1 MRETIKYGLILGL
14 ICFLSSSV
22 LAVVNGITEPKI
34 KLQKEKEE
42 LLALK
47 EALPESASFRPVF
60 QEAQIIYY
68 TAYDSDA
75 QLNGF
80 VIKSQGKGYSANIE
94 VLAGLNLNLEIV
106 NARILSQNE
115 TPGLGNRII
124 EPAFLEQFK
133 GKNLDSF
140 SRVQAIT
147 GATVSS
153 GAVINALKNRI
164 SELKEKLF
172 VEASYAR

>member
-22 LAVVNGITEPKI
+22 LAVVNGITESKI

-42 LLALK
+42 SLALK
-47 EALPESASFRPVF
+47 EALPEAAVFKPVF

-106 NARILSQNE
+106 NVRILSQNE
-115 TPGLGNRII
+115 TPGLGNRIS
-124 EPAFLEQFK
+124 EPPFLEQFK
-133 GKNLDSF
+133 GKNLDTF
-140 SRVQAIT
+140 SQVQAIT

-153 GAVINALKNRI
+153 GAVINAVKNRI

-172 VEASYAR
+172 VEVSYAR

>member
-1 MRETIKYGLILGL
+1 MRETVKYGLILGL

-42 LLALK
+42 SLALK
-47 EALPESASFRPVF
+47 EALPEAASFKPVF

-68 TAYDSDA
+68 TAYDGNNK
-75 QLNGF
+75 LKGF
-80 VIKSQGKGYSANIE
+80 VIKSQDKGYSANIE
-94 VLAGLNLNLEIV
+94 LLAGLNLNLEMV
-106 NARILSQNE
+106 NVKILSQNE
-115 TPGLGNRII
+115 TPGIGNRIT
-124 EPAFLEQFK
+124 EPPFLEQFK

-147 GATVSS
+147 GATISS
-153 GAVINALKNRI
+153 AAVINALKNRI
-164 SELKEKLF
+164 SELKEKLL
-172 VEASYAR
+172 VEVRYGR

>member
-1 MRETIKYGLILGL
+1 MKETIRYAFILGL

-34 KLQKEKEE
+34 KIQKEKEE
-42 LLALK
+42 SRALK
-47 EALPESASFRPVF
+47 EALPEGVSFKPVF
-60 QEAQIIYY
+60 QEDKIIYY
-68 TAYDSDA
+68 TAYDSDDK
-75 QLNGF
+75 LNGF

-94 VLAGLNLNLEIV
+94 VLAGLNLNLEVV
-106 NARILSQNE
+106 NARILFQNE
-115 TPGLGNRII
+115 TPGLGNRIC
-124 EPAFLEQFK
+124 ESPFLEQFK

-140 SRVQAIT
+140 SQVQAIT

-164 SELKEKLF
+164 SELKEKLL
-172 VEASYAR
+172 VEVSYAR

>member
-1 MRETIKYGLILGL
+1 VKETIKYGLILGL

-22 LAVVNGITEPKI
+22 LAVVNGITEQKI

-42 LLALK
+42 SLALK
-47 EALPESASFRPVF
+47 EALPESASFKPAF

-68 TAYDSDA
+68 TAYDSEDK
-75 QLNGF
+75 LNGF
-80 VIKSQGKGYSANIE
+80 VIKSQGKGYSANID
-94 VLAGLNLNLEIV
+94 VLAGLNLNLEVV
-106 NARILSQNE
+106 NVRILSQNE
-115 TPGLGNRII
+115 TPGLGNRIA
-124 EPAFLEQFK
+124 EAPFLEQFK

-140 SRVQAIT
+140 SQVQAIT

-164 SELKEKLF
+164 SELKEKLL
-172 VEASYAR
+172 VEVSYAR

>member
-42 LLALK
+42 SLALK
-47 EALPESASFRPVF
+47 EALPEAASFKPVF
-60 QEAQIIYY
+60 QKARIIYY
-68 TAYDSDA
+68 TAYDSHA
-75 QLNGF
+75 RLNGF
-80 VIKSQGKGYSANIE
+80 VIKSQEKGYSANIE

-106 NARILSQNE
+106 NVRILFQNE
-115 TPGLGNRII
+115 TPGLGNRIS
-124 EPAFLEQFK
+124 EPPFLEQFK
-133 GKNLDSF
+133 GKNLDTF
-140 SRVQAIT
+140 SQVQAIT

-153 GAVINALKNRI
+153 GAVINAVKRRI
-164 SELKEKLF
+164 SELKEELF
-172 VEASYAR
+172 VEVSYGR

>member
-22 LAVVNGITEPKI
+22 LAVVNGITESKI

-42 LLALK
+42 SLALK
-47 EALPESASFRPVF
+47 EALPEAASFKPVF

-68 TAYDSDA
+68 TAYDSHA

-106 NARILSQNE
+106 NVRILSQNE
-115 TPGLGNRII
+115 TPGLGSRIA
-124 EPAFLEQFK
+124 EPPFLEQFK
-133 GKNLDSF
+133 GKNLDTF
-140 SRVQAIT
+140 SQVQAIT

-153 GAVINALKNRI
+153 GAVINAVKRRI
-164 SELKEKLF
+164 LELKEKLF
-172 VEASYAR
+172 VKASYGR

>member
-1 MRETIKYGLILGL
+1 MKETIKYGLILGL

-22 LAVVNGITEPKI
+22 LAVVNGITEQKI

-42 LLALK
+42 SLALK
-47 EALPESASFRPVF
+47 EALPESASFKPAF

-68 TAYDSDA
+68 TAYDSEDK
-75 QLNGF
+75 LNGF

-94 VLAGLNLNLEIV
+94 VLTGLNLNLEMV
-106 NARILSQNE
+106 NVRILSQSE
-115 TPGLGNRII
+115 TPGLGSRIA
-124 EPAFLEQFK
+124 EAPFLEQFK

-140 SRVQAIT
+140 SQVQAIT

-164 SELKEKLF
+164 SELKEKLL
-172 VEASYAR
+172 VEVSYAR